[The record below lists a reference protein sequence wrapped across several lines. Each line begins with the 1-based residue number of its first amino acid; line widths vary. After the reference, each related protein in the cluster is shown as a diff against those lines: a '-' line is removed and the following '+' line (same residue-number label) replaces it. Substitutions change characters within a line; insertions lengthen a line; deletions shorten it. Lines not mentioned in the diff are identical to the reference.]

1 MLSPLC
7 GGQGSCQTIHS
18 SPGENRSHLHT
29 VHNDVVLWE
38 RKTVSAKLLG
48 EILHLDSGTLTPVV
62 KALEKKGLVT
72 KRRSDED
79 ERLLLVSITQDG
91 LSLKEK
97 QGRSLLRSDPASS
110 SLRMRRRL
118 CTVFFTR
125 YWDKKARFSSQIY
138 FSIVLAIFSRPFAS
152 MSSKREYRGL
162 SISRTPQTLPPL

>member
-1 MLSPLC
+1 MDDNFDALRLEAQLCFPLYAAAREVVR
-7 GGQGSCQTIHS
+7 QYTPLLEKIDLTYTQYITMM
-18 SPGENRSHLHT
+18 
-29 VHNDVVLWE
+29 VLWE

-97 QGRSLLRSDPASS
+97 ARTIPLEIGSCIKLSEDEAKTLYSLLYKI
-110 SLRMRRRL
+110 L
-118 CTVFFTR
+118 
-125 YWDKKARFSSQIY
+125 
-138 FSIVLAIFSRPFAS
+138 
-152 MSSKREYRGL
+152 G
-162 SISRTPQTLPPL
+162 